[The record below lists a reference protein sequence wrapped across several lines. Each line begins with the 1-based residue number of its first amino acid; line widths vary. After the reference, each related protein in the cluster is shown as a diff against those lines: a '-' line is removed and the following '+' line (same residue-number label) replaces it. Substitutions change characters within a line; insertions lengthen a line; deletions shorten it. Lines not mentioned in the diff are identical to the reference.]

1 MEFGIWYPCSVEIM
15 HNYNLVC
22 HFSNIKAPWNRA
34 FEKKNLSL
42 SIFAQLDIT
51 AVDRSPAFQHA
62 RSTGP
67 VIPRKLSL
75 GGRDEVKGKKFH
87 KTLIRGTKLARK
99 IPNTGLKYTC
109 VYKEHSRHLSVC
121 PPLKI
126 WSRAANAEDSSPDL
140 HYSVKPVFNPSQYL

>member
-87 KTLIRGTKLARK
+87 KTLIRGTKLAHK

-109 VYKEHSRHLSVC
+109 VYKSTVAICLCALLWKSDPELLM
-121 PPLKI
+121 LKT
-126 WSRAANAEDSSPDL
+126 AALIFITA
-140 HYSVKPVFNPSQYL
+140 